1 MILLHAL
8 VEFRSIN
15 PTNRPAEFPH
25 RPHPSALALEDELK
39 DNKMKWILL
48 TLALAAIIGAAGCAK
63 KQAPAAPPAAPPPPQ
78 PKATLSVSPD
88 SIQHGGSAVL
98 TWSTQDATNVN
109 IDGIGDVQSSGSKAV
124 SPGTST
130 TYRLTAQGPGGSIDA
145 TARLTVVEAP
155 TPQPTSAA
163 PVSDSS
169 EAELFAQSMK
179 DIYFDY
185 DRYDLRSQ
193 DQAVVNADAAF
204 LKAHPSI
211 RFTIEGHCDERGS
224 TDYNL
229 ALGDNRANSARSAL
243 VTAGVPADQI
253 KVISFGKEKPFCTA
267 STEACWQQNR
277 RAHFVYGQ
285 N

>member
-1 MILLHAL
+1 
-8 VEFRSIN
+8 
-15 PTNRPAEFPH
+15 
-25 RPHPSALALEDELK
+25 LK
-39 DNKMKWILL
+39 DNKMKWTLL
-48 TLALAAIIGAAGCAK
+48 TLALAAILVAAGCAK

-88 SIQHGGSAVL
+88 SVQRGGSAVL
-98 TWSTQDATNVN
+98 TWSTQDAGTVK
-109 IDGIGDVQSSGSKAV
+109 IDGIGSVQPSGSQAV
-124 SPGTST
+124 SPSAST
-130 TYRLTAQGPGGSIDA
+130 TYHLTAQGPGGSADA
-145 TARLTVVEAP
+145 TARLTVVEP
-155 TPQPTSAA
+155 PPPPSHAA
-163 PVSDSS
+163 PVSDTS
-169 EAELFAQSMK
+169 EAELFAQSIK

-185 DRYDLRSQ
+185 DRFDLRAEDRAAIS
-193 DQAVVNADAAF
+193 ADAAF

-253 KVISFGKEKPFCTA
+253 KVISFGKEKPFCTE

>member
-185 DRYDLRSQ
+185 DRFDLRAT
-193 DQAVVNADAAF
+193 DQGIIDSDAAF
-204 LKAHPSI
+204 FKAHPSI
-211 RFTIEGHCDERGS
+211 KFTIEGHCDERGS

-229 ALGDNRANSARSAL
+229 ALGDNRANAARDAL
-243 VTAGVPADQI
+243 VKAGVATSQI
-253 KVISFGKEKPFCTA
+253 KVISYGKERPFCSE
-267 STEACWQQNR
+267 STESCWQQNR
-277 RAHFVYGQ
+277 RDHFVFGQ
-285 N
+285 